1 MPYNQCTMTKKNKKQ
16 DKGKMRLR
24 ASYFGAVISAML
36 IGGGVYF
43 FLLNVLRPVLTLS
56 ITALVITLIFTVLLV
71 SEIYRQKKNFWAFLL
86 TGLLIGG
93 YFAGWNFYP
102 LPLAGAVLVLGFWLG
117 TTMTSLFAVF
127 AFALI
132 TLANPANIWVTLG
145 TVLLTLAYQR
155 HFITIRNTYK
165 FFFLYFILSASL
177 HSLRVEMD
185 FYQVLNTSL
194 LDTTIVFAF
203 FIIGVWFFVNIFRKT
218 FFLRLLELLNP
229 KDKLLSELKKKAPGT
244 YHHSLL
250 VATIASYTAER
261 IDHADPLLTQV
272 GGQFHDIGK
281 MFHAKSFVENQYD
294 KNVKTSRT
302 KDHIL
307 AHVND
312 GIRIAQRYKLPE
324 AVQDIIRTHHGDTV
338 TGFYFAEKNRAK
350 GSNRKVKVE
359 DFRYPGPKPWTKEQA
374 LVMLADSTEAAI
386 RSKGKHQF
394 TKKELEEIVNEIIT
408 SKVKTRQLD
417 DCPLTMHDIRKIRKY
432 FVEILVAINH
442 ARVNNEE
449 EGKK

>member
-1 MPYNQCTMTKKNKKQ
+1 MTKKNKKT

-24 ASYFGAVISAML
+24 ASFLGALISAAL
-36 IGGGVYF
+36 IGSGIYF
-43 FLLNVLRPVLTLS
+43 FLLNALKPVLSLS
-56 ITALVITLIFTVLLV
+56 ITALVITLIFATLFL
-71 SEIYRQKKNFWAFLL
+71 SEVYNQKKNFGAFLL
-86 TGLLIGG
+86 IGVLIGG
-93 YFAGWNFYP
+93 YFSGYSLYP
-102 LPLAGAVLVLGFWLG
+102 LPLAGAILVLNFWLG
-117 TTMTSLFAVF
+117 TTLSSIFALFAF
-127 AFALI
+127 TLI
-132 TLANPANIWVTLG
+132 TLANPANIWVTLATSIFTMAWYKQFQ
-145 TVLLTLAYQR
+145 TVR
-155 HFITIRNTYK
+155 RTYWYFLG
-165 FFFLYFILSASL
+165 FFALSFGFYA
-177 HSLRVEMD
+177 LRSD
-185 FYQVLNTSL
+185 FGFYQILNNSL
-194 LDTTIVFAF
+194 SDTGIVFGF
-203 FIIGVWFFVNIFRKT
+203 FVVGVWFFVNVFRKT

-229 KDKLLSELKKKAPGT
+229 KDKLLIELKKKAPGT

-261 IDHADPLLTQV
+261 IENADPLLTQV

-312 GIRIAQRYKLPE
+312 GIRIAQRYGLPE

-350 GSNRKVKVE
+350 NTKRKVKIE
-359 DFRYPGPKPWTKEQA
+359 DFRYPGPKPFTKEQA
-374 LVMLADSTEAAI
+374 LVVLADSTEAAI

-408 SKVKTRQLD
+408 SKVKTHQLD
-417 DCPLTMHDIRKIRKY
+417 NSPLTMHDIKKIHKY

-449 EGKK
+449 ENKK

>member
-1 MPYNQCTMTKKNKKQ
+1 MAKKKKKQ
-16 DKGKMRLR
+16 DKGKIKLR
-24 ASYFGAVISAML
+24 ASLFGAIISAML

-43 FLLNVLRPVLTLS
+43 FLLNVLRPVLSLS
-56 ITALVITLIFTVLLV
+56 ITALIITVLFAVLLV
-71 SEIYRQKKNFWAFLL
+71 SEMYNRKQNFWAFLL
-86 TGLLIGG
+86 TGLLVGG
-93 YFAGWNFYP
+93 YFAGWSLYP
-102 LPLAGAVLVLGFWLG
+102 LPLAGVVLVLNFWLG
-117 TTMTSLFAVF
+117 TTLAGIFAIF

-132 TLANPANIWVTLG
+132 TLADPANIWITLA
-145 TVLLTLAYQR
+145 TVLLTLAYYKQFR
-155 HFITIRNTYK
+155 TVSKTYRY
-165 FFFLYFILSASL
+165 FLLFFILSFGL
-177 HSLRVEMD
+177 YILRSD
-185 FYQVLNTSL
+185 FRIYNALNTSL
-194 LDTTIVFAF
+194 LDTGIVFIF

-261 IDHADPLLTQV
+261 IDGADPLLTQV

-338 TGFYFAEKNRAK
+338 TGFYFAEANRMKNSK
-350 GSNRKVKVE
+350 RKVKIE
-359 DFRYPGPKPWTKEQA
+359 DFRYPGPKPSTKEQA

-394 TKKELEEIVNEIIT
+394 TKKELEDLVTEIIT
-408 SKVKTRQLD
+408 SKVKAHQLD
-417 DCPLTMHDIRKIRKY
+417 DSPLTMHDIKKIRKY

-449 EGKK
+449 ENKN

>member
-1 MPYNQCTMTKKNKKQ
+1 MSSKNNPKN
-16 DKGKMRLR
+16 GKFQLK
-24 ASYFGAVISAML
+24 ASFFGAIFSAVL

-43 FLLNVLRPVLTLS
+43 FLLNVLRPALTLS
-56 ITALVITLIFTVLLV
+56 ITALVVAVIFTILLV
-71 SEIYRQKKNFWAFLL
+71 NEIYLQKNNFWGFVLA
-86 TGLLIGG
+86 GILIGG
-93 YFAGWNFYP
+93 YFAGYGFYP
-102 LPLAGAVLVLGFWLG
+102 LPLAGAVLVLNFWLG
-117 TTMTSLFAVF
+117 GTSSGIFALF

-145 TVLLTLAYQR
+145 TTLFTLAWYRQ
-155 HFITIRNTYK
+155 FKTVQKTYW
-165 FFFLYFILSASL
+165 YFILFFVLSWGL
-177 HSLRVEMD
+177 HSLRSDFD
-185 FYQVLNTSL
+185 FYTMLNTAL
-194 LDTTIVFAF
+194 LDTGIVFIF
-203 FIIGVWFFVNIFRKT
+203 FIIGVWFFVNVFRKT

-229 KDKLLSELKKKAPGT
+229 KDKLLAELKKKAPGT

-261 IDHADPLLTQV
+261 IEGADPLLTQV

-307 AHVND
+307 AHVHD
-312 GIRIAQRYKLPE
+312 GLRIAERYGLPE

-338 TGFYFAEKNRAK
+338 TGFYFAEMNRAK
-350 GSNRKVKVE
+350 NSGRKVKIE

-394 TKKELEEIVNEIIT
+394 TKKELEDLVNEIIT
-408 SKVKTRQLD
+408 SKVKTHQLD
-417 DCPLTMHDIRKIRKY
+417 NSPLTMQDIKKIRRY

-449 EGKK
+449 EGK